1 MSLERLPATPVGR
14 IGLGLAAVGRP
25 AYINLGRAADLP
37 AERTVHAMEARAH
50 EVLDAAYA
58 HGVRY
63 FDVARSYGKAEQFLA
78 DWLRGHPEIRDV
90 VIGSK
95 WGYRYTADWHV
106 DAKVHEVKEHSRA
119 MFDRQLAETRG
130 ILGDRLDLYQVH
142 SVTPQSPVLTD
153 RALQEALAAL
163 AAEGVTVGVSTS
175 GPEQPAALRAA
186 LEVTVAG
193 VPLFSTVQATYNL
206 LEPSAGAALA
216 EAHAAGR
223 TVIVKEALA
232 NGRLVHEAAK
242 SPLGHLAARTGTA
255 PDALALA
262 AVLREPW
269 ADLVLSG
276 AATRDQLDGNVS
288 APAALRTVEDTEGGA
303 GFAGL
308 SALAEPAPAYW
319 RHRSGLP
326 WA

>member
-1 MSLERLPATPVGR
+1 MPLDRLPAAPPTPL
-14 IGLGLAAVGRP
+14 GLGLAALGRP
-25 AYINLGRAADLP
+25 AYITLGRGADLP
-37 AERTVHAMEARAH
+37 AERTVGTMETRAH

-63 FDVARSYGKAEQFLA
+63 FDVARSYGRAEEFLA
-78 DWLRGHPEIRDV
+78 DWLRARPEIHDAV
-90 VIGSK
+90 LGSK
-95 WGYRYTADWHV
+95 WGYRYTAGWRI
-106 DAKVHEVKEHSRA
+106 DAEVQEVKEHSRA

-130 ILGDRLDLYQVH
+130 FLGDRLDLYQVH
-142 SVTPQSPVLTD
+142 SVTPDSPVLTD
-153 RALQEALAAL
+153 RALQEGLAAL
-163 AAEGVTVGVSTS
+163 AAEGVTVGVTTS
-175 GPEQPAALRAA
+175 GAEQPAAIRAA

-206 LEPSAGAALA
+206 LEPSAGPALA

-232 NGRLVHEAAK
+232 NGRLVHEAAG
-242 SPLGHLAARTGTA
+242 SPLGRLAARTGTA

-269 ADLVLSG
+269 TGIVLSG
-276 AATRDQLDGNVS
+276 AATPAQLDGNVS
-288 APAALRTVEDTEGGA
+288 ALTVSLTAEDTGDADDLEE
-303 GFAGL
+303 L
-308 SALAEPAPAYW
+308 STMAEPAPAYW
-319 RHRSGLP
+319 RHRAGLP